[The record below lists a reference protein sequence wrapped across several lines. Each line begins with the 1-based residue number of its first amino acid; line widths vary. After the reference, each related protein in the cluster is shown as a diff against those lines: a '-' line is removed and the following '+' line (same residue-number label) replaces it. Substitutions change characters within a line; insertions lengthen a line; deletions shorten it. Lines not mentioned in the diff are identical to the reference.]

1 VSSFS
6 GDDESRKKPEAEKVG
21 DGGDV
26 DGVGTADVDGV
37 GTAAAATNGTSPQ
50 EWYAGAL
57 DLWRGCIRADASR
70 KGEVKG
76 EVYSELNPGG
86 WLA

>member
-1 VSSFS
+1 MPEW
-6 GDDESRKKPEAEKVG
+6 GDE
-21 DGGDV
+21 
-26 DGVGTADVDGV
+26 DGVDM
-37 GTAAAATNGTSPQ
+37 AAAGTDGTSPQ
-50 EWYAGAL
+50 EPNFAAL
-57 DLWRGCIRADASR
+57 DIWSGCIRADASR